1 MTRLWTRTART
12 EDGID
17 MYYTPEDKAKWDRLI
32 QKMEETLANSG
43 QQIVFK
49 TFFKPLKLYAVTQ
62 DTLYISG
69 DTAFNLNH
77 VKQRYGT
84 MFYSTVPMVFGRKYE
99 LEFYPESDIAKLL
112 NIKDQNCLNERYTFD
127 NFIVGQS
134 NNLAFATSLAVA
146 QTPGDAYNPL
156 FIYGG
161 VGLGKTHL
169 INAIGNYIIRENP
182 GMNVLLMTSEA
193 MTNELIEG
201 ISRKKTSTLR
211 NRLRSVDVLMVDD
224 VQFLS
229 RTKATQEEFFHTFN
243 SLHDNKKQII
253 IASDRPPKELPEI
266 EERLR
271 SRFEWGLTVDIQKPD
286 YETRVAILRQKADEM
301 GIEVPPAVTDYIAQS
316 VNSNIRE
323 LEGCLTNLNAH
334 AELMNT
340 PITLEMAKT
349 ALAGRIGDQAARAV
363 TAELIIEV
371 VARHYDLSP
380 QDITGKNRS
389 QNIALPRQIAMY
401 LCRRMTPLS
410 TTNIG
415 RAFGG
420 RDHTTVLHGC
430 DRVNEAMDSD
440 FAFKKRV
447 EELMGFVENS

>member
-1 MTRLWTRTART
+1 MS
-12 EDGID
+12 
-17 MYYTPEDKAKWDRLI
+17 YTPEDRAKWDRLI
-32 QKMEETLANSG
+32 QMMEETLANSG
-43 QQIVFK
+43 QRPFFN
-49 TFFKPLKLYAVTQ
+49 TFIRPLKLYAVTS

-69 DTAFNLNH
+69 DNAFNLNH
-77 VKQRYGT
+77 MKQRYGT
-84 MFYSTVPMVFGRKYE
+84 MLYSTVPVVFGRRYE
-99 LEFYPESDIAKLL
+99 LEFHPENEIAQFVPHQ
-112 NIKDQNCLNERYTFD
+112 DASSLNERYTFD

-169 INAIGNYIIRENP
+169 INAIGNYILRENP

-201 ISRKKTSTLR
+201 IARKKTSELR
-211 NRLRSVDVLMVDD
+211 NRLRNVDVLMVDD

-286 YETRVAILRQKADEM
+286 YETRVAILRQKAEEM
-301 GIEVPPAVTDYIAQS
+301 GVDVPDDVTDYIAQS

-323 LEGCLTNLNAH
+323 LEGCLTNLNAN
-334 AELMNT
+334 AELMHA
-340 PITLEMAKT
+340 PITLEMART
-349 ALAGRIGDQAARAV
+349 ALAGRIGDQAVRAV
-363 TAELIIEV
+363 TPELIIEV

-389 QNIALPRQIAMY
+389 QGIALPRQIAMY
-401 LCRRMTPLS
+401 LCRRMTSLS
-410 TTNIG
+410 TTSIG

-430 DRVNEAMDSD
+430 DRIDEAMKAD
-440 FAFKKRV
+440 FAFRKRV
-447 EELMGFVENS
+447 EELIGFVENN

>member
-1 MTRLWTRTART
+1 MNYTAD
-12 EDGID
+12 E
-17 MYYTPEDKAKWDRLI
+17 KAKWDKLI
-32 QKMEETLANSG
+32 GMIEETLANSG
-43 QQIVFK
+43 QRPVFNV
-49 TFFKPLKLYAVTQ
+49 FIKPLKLYAVTR

-69 DTAFNLNH
+69 DNAFNLNH
-77 VKQRYGT
+77 MKQRYST
-84 MFYSTVPMVFGRKYE
+84 MLYSTVPVVFGRRYE
-99 LEFYPESDIAKLL
+99 LEFYPESEIERMVERQDTSS
-112 NIKDQNCLNERYTFD
+112 LNEKYTFE

-169 INAIGNYIIRENP
+169 INAIGNYIVRENP
-182 GMNVLLMTSEA
+182 RMNVLLMTSEA
-193 MTNELIEG
+193 MTNALIEG
-201 ISRKKTSTLR
+201 IARKKTSELR
-211 NRLRSVDVLMVDD
+211 NKLRNADVLMVDD

-229 RTKATQEEFFHTFN
+229 KTKATQEEFFHTFN

-286 YETRVAILRQKADEM
+286 YETRAAILRQKAEEM
-301 GIEVPPAVTDYIAQS
+301 GVDVPADVIDYIAQS

-334 AELMNT
+334 AELT
-340 PITLEMAKT
+340 KAPISLELART
-349 ALAGRIGDQAARAV
+349 ALAGRILEKAARAV
-363 TAELIIEV
+363 TPQVIIEV
-371 VARHYDLSP
+371 IARQYDLEPSDLTGKKRS
-380 QDITGKNRS
+380 QDI
-389 QNIALPRQIAMY
+389 AMPRQIAMY
-401 LCRRMTPLS
+401 LCRRMTSLS
-410 TTNIG
+410 TTDIG

-430 DRVNEAMDSD
+430 DKVSGAMEAD
-440 FAFKKRV
+440 FAFRKKV
-447 EELMGFVENS
+447 EELMGFVENC